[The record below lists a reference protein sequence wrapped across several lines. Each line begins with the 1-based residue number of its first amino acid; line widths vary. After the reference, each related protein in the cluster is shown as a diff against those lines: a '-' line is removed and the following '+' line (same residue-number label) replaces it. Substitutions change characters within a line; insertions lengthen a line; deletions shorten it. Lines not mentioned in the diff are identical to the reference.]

1 MERIQACALDE
12 GGKLKPARAQRGVE
26 PTAEVQGG
34 ARESDVTEAASCRR
48 LVGVQAGR
56 CAPRHAPH
64 LASGLGPL
72 LTKKRGNSKYERSQ
86 ENASSLKVENN
97 AKAICQRKMCN

>member
-1 MERIQACALDE
+1 MESSNPSARARRGWKAQIQARALDK

-34 ARESDVTEAASCRR
+34 AREGDVTKAAPCRR

-56 CAPRHAPH
+56 
-64 LASGLGPL
+64 
-72 LTKKRGNSKYERSQ
+72 
-86 ENASSLKVENN
+86 
-97 AKAICQRKMCN
+97 